1 VRHLESVIGFS
12 MGAQQPFQWAV
23 SYPDYMD
30 RVVATSGTA
39 KTYGHGIVRLESQ
52 IAAPT
57 TDEAFRRR

>member
-1 VRHLESVIGFS
+1 